1 MLSFFNHLEEVELL
15 EVVAEEK
22 PGGALLR
29 HRARAADVQ
38 VPQEAAVL
46 TDLGVI
52 YQPRYFSAF
61 LTTVRVSLVQS
72 LPKEREVRLVRQRRE
87 KKPRWRTCWV
97 IYQRSLPLGGR
108 CQ

>member
-1 MLSFFNHLEEVELL
+1 MRSVSGDFFNHLEEVELL
-15 EVVAEEK
+15 KVVAEEK

-46 TDLGVI
+46 THLGVVGI
-52 YQPRYFSAF
+52 YQPRYFF

-97 IYQRSLPLGGR
+97 IYQS
-108 CQ
+108 Q

>member
-1 MLSFFNHLEEVELL
+1 MTVRSVSGDFFNHLEEVELL

-46 TDLGVI
+46 TDL
-52 YQPRYFSAF
+52 
-61 LTTVRVSLVQS
+61 RVVLA
-72 LPKEREVRLVRQRRE
+72 
-87 KKPRWRTCWV
+87 T
-97 IYQRSLPLGGR
+97 
-108 CQ
+108 

>member
-1 MLSFFNHLEEVELL
+1 MSGDALLFFNHLEEVELL

-46 TDLGVI
+46 THLGV
-52 YQPRYFSAF
+52 
-61 LTTVRVSLVQS
+61 V
-72 LPKEREVRLVRQRRE
+72 
-87 KKPRWRTCWV
+87 
-97 IYQRSLPLGGR
+97 
-108 CQ
+108 